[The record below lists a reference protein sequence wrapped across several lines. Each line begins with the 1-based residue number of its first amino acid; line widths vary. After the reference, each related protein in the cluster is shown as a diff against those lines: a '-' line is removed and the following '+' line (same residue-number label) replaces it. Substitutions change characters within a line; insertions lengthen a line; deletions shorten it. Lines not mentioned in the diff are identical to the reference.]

1 MLSSIST
8 FQSIAKINNIP
19 SSTPPTTSG
28 LEFYLSFGS
37 SIVPTTDAYGF
48 RLVKNG
54 TPTMVN
60 NPIRGNVFYTVTPNQ
75 SISTN
80 YPTPATFTR
89 SFWIYLFNAST
100 SVIEMVMS
108 YNAHIYIYQG
118 VVNVG
123 FNYNTTNNN
132 MTSTLPASN
141 VWLHYAVTYDRTTKT
156 ALLYRDGFVVST
168 LSGFDYPGDG
178 SGLNNGGGLTI
189 GDYVNTGM
197 FGSNAYFD
205 NIRGYNRVLSAAE
218 ISNIY
223 NYEKYNPFVIIGLII
238 NYGFNSGDSSN
249 NTIIN
254 YARNNY
260 DATLIGT
267 VSISTTTYKVGTGSL
282 FFSNANP
289 GALTQYVTIPSII
302 LTTTTVSFSC
312 WFRIPSFSAG
322 GDAMTIFEIGN
333 ASGGDHIR
341 FFFWNN
347 TKYLVATIN
356 SQDKNIVLLT
366 SYVNTWVHAV
376 WVINGANWTIYLNNV
391 SVYSTTNNNLL
402 TINTK
407 SSSVI
412 GRSPTWGNQCM
423 YGYIDDFRIFNNE
436 ALSSSQVN
444 SLYNAQ

>member
-8 FQSIAKINNIP
+8 FQSIANKNNIP
-19 SSTPPTTSG
+19 TSTPPTTTG

-37 SIVPTTDAYGF
+37 GIVPTTDAYGY
-48 RLVKNG
+48 RLTKNG
-54 TPTMVN
+54 NPTMVN
-60 NPIRGNVFYTVTPNQ
+60 NGIRGNVFYTDVPNQ

-89 SFWIYLFNAST
+89 SFWMYFINSST
-100 SVIEMVMS
+100 NVIEMVMS
-108 YNAHIYIYQG
+108 YNVPIYIYQG

-132 MTSTLPASN
+132 MTTTLPPSN
-141 VWLHYAVTYDRTTKT
+141 VWVYYAVTYDRTTQQAK
-156 ALLYRDGFVVST
+156 LYRDGTVVST

-189 GDYVNTGM
+189 GDYVNAGS

-205 NIRGYNRVLSAAE
+205 NIRVYNRVLSAAE
-218 ISNIY
+218 ILNIY
-223 NYEKYNPFVIIGLII
+223 NYEKYNPFVPASLIV
-238 NYGFNSGDSSN
+238 NYGFNSGDSLN

-254 YARNNY
+254 YATNNY

-282 FFSNANP
+282 FFSNPNP
-289 GALTQYVTIPSII
+289 GSTTQYVTIPPII
-302 LTTTTVSFSC
+302 FTTTTVSLSC
-312 WFRIPSFSAG
+312 WFLIPSFSG

-333 ASGGDHIR
+333 AGGSDNIR
-341 FFFWNN
+341 FLFWNSS
-347 TKYLVATIN
+347 KYLSASIN
-356 SQDKNIVLLT
+356 SQDQNIVLLD
-366 SYVNTWVHAV
+366 SYVNIWVHAV

-391 SVYSTTNNNLL
+391 SVYNTTNNNLL
-402 TINTK
+402 TVNTK

-412 GRSPTWGNQCM
+412 GRSPSWGNQCM

-436 ALSSSQVN
+436 ALTSSQVN
-444 SLYNAQ
+444 SLYNA